1 MQTVFLAGPIS
12 TALSS
17 GNLLPAELRDSHRTV
32 EAWSYLLIRELLA
45 WINVLGSTNLDKT
58 KCHGKPRKSDLASTQ
73 VPIPVPL
80 CQRRKGSLH

>member
-1 MQTVFLAGPIS
+1 MQTVFLAGLIS

-17 GNLLPAELRDSHRTV
+17 GNLLPAELPDSHRTV

-58 KCHGKPRKSDLASTQ
+58 KCHGEPRKPDPASTR
-73 VPIPVPL
+73 VPILVPL
-80 CQRRKGSLH
+80 CQHRKESLH